1 VTVHRR
7 MQSDFVHLYRRPR
20 ARTGGGD
27 TIRIQ
32 TQVSVGQQER
42 APSIHASRYLSSQT
56 WRTISDFVR
65 NSARSDSPMNP
76 IRSSVRFCRTVCT
89 ISAEARGLACATAM
103 VGRAARGD
111 RDQVRPLTSE
121 DEDLLPIE
129 PRRGRV
135 SEPIRPRG
143 PCPLSSKPA
152 SSIESSRRRASSS
165 QKLRMHQI
173 QHCMS
178 DCTSRRQQVVAAVC
192 SAIAGGRPA

>member
-1 VTVHRR
+1 MGQQQKATSIHK
-7 MQSDFVHLYRRPR
+7 
-20 ARTGGGD
+20 
-27 TIRIQ
+27 
-32 TQVSVGQQER
+32 QVPELANLAYNLRLRSQQRQVRFAHEPDQIFREVLQNNTNDQRGSANNGWFKPALFVGQ
-42 APSIHASRYLSSQT
+42 L
-56 WRTISDFVR
+56 
-65 NSARSDSPMNP
+65 
-76 IRSSVRFCRTVCT
+76 
-89 ISAEARGLACATAM
+89 RGLACATAM